1 MITHDFSSSLRRVL
15 AGALASAVAAALL
28 AAGAATARAADAPSP
43 VRVPVASGSLVGT
56 FFAPA
61 DGKRHAAIVVLGGSE
76 GGLHDEQA
84 RTLAERG
91 FAALALAYFGVDPL
105 PKSLRAIPVE
115 TVTRGI
121 DWLVAR
127 PEVDGARIGI
137 LGTSK
142 GGELALLAAA
152 REPRIRATAALVPS
166 AYVWFDLAFD
176 GSPET
181 SSWSAGGAPVP
192 YIASDQTADMAVGR
206 AFATGGSV
214 SFRDTFAAS
223 FAAAPAAVRERATIP
238 VERIAGPVLCVAAS
252 DDREWDSAGACG
264 IVHDRRHAARRDA
277 NDEAVVEPG
286 AGHALPFSGKPAPRS
301 YPAGPA
307 MIVLGGT
314 PEANGRGGADAR
326 EHVVAFFNR
335 VLGRP

>member
-1 MITHDFSSSLRRVL
+1 MITLHPARPVRRL
-15 AGALASAVAAALL
+15 AAAAIASAVAAAILL
-28 AAGAATARAADAPSP
+28 FGAVAARADDL

-76 GGLHDEQA
+76 GGLHDDQA
-84 RTLAERG
+84 RLLAEHG

-105 PKSLRAIPVE
+105 PAKLRAIPVE
-115 TVTRGI
+115 TVSRGI

-127 PEVDGARIGI
+127 PEVDGTRIGL

-142 GGELALLAAA
+142 GGELALLAAS
-152 REPRIRATAALVPS
+152 REPRIRATVAMVPS

-176 GSPET
+176 GSAET

-192 YIASDQTADMAVGR
+192 YIPSDPVADATVGR
-206 AFATGGSV
+206 AFMTGGSV

-223 FAAAPAAVRERATIP
+223 FAAAPAAVRERAAIP
-238 VERIAGPVLCVAAS
+238 VEKIAGPVLCIAGE
-252 DDREWDSAGACG
+252 DDREWDSAGACAL
-264 IVHDRRHAARRDA
+264 VHGRRHAAGRDA
-277 NDEAVVEPG
+277 HDEAVVEPG
-286 AGHALPFSGKPAPRS
+286 AGHGMAFSGKPAPRA

-307 MIVLGGT
+307 TIVLGGT

-326 EHVVAFFNR
+326 DRTIAFFTR
-335 VLGRP
+335 TLGAP

>member
-1 MITHDFSSSLRRVL
+1 MITHNPASSFRRLV
-15 AGALASAVAAALL
+15 AAAIASAVAAAILF
-28 AAGAATARAADAPSP
+28 AGAVAARADGL

-84 RTLAERG
+84 RVLAEHG
-91 FAALALAYFGVDPL
+91 YSALALAYFGVDPL
-105 PKSLRAIPVE
+105 SSKLRAIPIE
-115 TVTRGI
+115 TVSRGI

-142 GGELALLAAA
+142 GGELALLVAS
-152 REPRIRATAALVPS
+152 REPRIRATAAIVPS

-181 SSWSAGGAPVP
+181 SSWTAAGAPVA
-192 YIASDQTADMAVGR
+192 YIPSDQVADRAVGY
-206 AFATGGSV
+206 AFGTGGTV
-214 SFRDTFAAS
+214 SFRDTFNASYAAAS
-223 FAAAPAAVRERATIP
+223 PAVRERATIP
-238 VERIAGPVLCVAAS
+238 VEKIAGALLCIAGS
-252 DDREWDSAGACG
+252 DDREWDSAAACAS
-264 IVHDRRHAARRDA
+264 VHDRRHAAGRDA
-277 NDEAVVEPG
+277 KDEVMVEPG

-307 MIVLGGT
+307 TIVLGGT
-314 PEANGRGGADAR
+314 PDANGRGGADAR
-326 EHVVAFFNR
+326 DRVIAFFSR
-335 VLGRP
+335 VLRAR

>member
-1 MITHDFSSSLRRVL
+1 MIALHPARSLRRLV
-15 AGALASAVAAALL
+15 AGALAAALL
-28 AAGAATARAADAPSP
+28 LAGAAAARADEL
-43 VRVPVASGSLVGT
+43 VRLPVANGSLVGT

-84 RTLAERG
+84 RTLAEHG
-91 FAALALAYFGVDPL
+91 YAALALAYFGVDPL

-142 GGELALLAAA
+142 GGELALLVAS
-152 REPRIRATAALVPS
+152 REPRIRATAAVVPS

-176 GSPET
+176 ANPQT
-181 SSWSAGGAPVP
+181 SSWSAAGAPVP
-192 YIASDQTADMAVGR
+192 FIPSDGAADAAVGR

-214 SFRDTFAAS
+214 SFRDTFTAS
-223 FAAAPAAVRERATIP
+223 YAAAPAAVRERATIP
-238 VERIAGPVLCVAAS
+238 VERIAGPVLCIAGS

-264 IVHDRRHAARRDA
+264 IMQDRRHAAGRDA
-277 NDEAVVEPG
+277 KDEVVVEAG

-307 MIVLGGT
+307 TIVLGGT

-326 EHVVAFFNR
+326 EHVIAFFKR
-335 VLGRP
+335 ALGTP

>member
-1 MITHDFSSSLRRVL
+1 MITLHPARPLRRLV
-15 AGALASAVAAALL
+15 AGAAASALAAALL
-28 AAGAATARAADAPSP
+28 LAATVAAHAAEL

-61 DGKRHAAIVVLGGSE
+61 DGKRHPAIVVLGGSE
-76 GGLHDEQA
+76 GGLHDDQA
-84 RTLAERG
+84 RTLAEHG

-105 PKSLRAIPVE
+105 PKSLRAIPLE

-121 DWLVAR
+121 DWTIAR

-142 GGELALLAAA
+142 GAELALLIAS

-176 GSPET
+176 GNPET
-181 SSWSAGGAPVP
+181 SSWSAGGTPVP
-192 YIASDQTADMAVGR
+192 WIPSDQTADAAVGR
-206 AFATGGSV
+206 AFATGGAV
-214 SFRDTFAAS
+214 SFRDTFNAS
-223 FAAAPAAVRERATIP
+223 YAAAPAAVRDRATIP
-238 VERIAGPVLCVAAS
+238 VERIAGPVLCIAGA
-252 DDREWDSAGACG
+252 DDLEWDSQGACA
-264 IVHDRRHAARRDA
+264 IVHDRRHAAHRDA
-277 NDEAVVEPG
+277 KDEAVVEPG
-286 AGHALPFSGKPAPRS
+286 AGHAMPFSGKPAPRS

-307 MIVLGGT
+307 TIVLGGT

-326 EHVVAFFNR
+326 DHVIAFFNR
-335 VLGRP
+335 VLGTP